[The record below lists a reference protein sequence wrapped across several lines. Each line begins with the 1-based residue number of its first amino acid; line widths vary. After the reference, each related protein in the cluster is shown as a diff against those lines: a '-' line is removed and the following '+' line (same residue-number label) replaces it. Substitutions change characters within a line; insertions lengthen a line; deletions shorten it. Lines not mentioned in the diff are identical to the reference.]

1 MPLNRFSALAYCRR
15 VLYLAALAVSTASA
29 QAEFNPAPDA
39 PSPQPAAARV
49 IVKFAAD
56 AAVLRKHVLSVNAN
70 ATATEARAIAALRAQ
85 SLGTRIGLPL
95 AGGRAIDAHTQ
106 VVRGTGAS
114 SADLAARLALEPD
127 VEYAVVD
134 ERRRHHSVPNDP
146 YYAEG
151 PPVSGLT
158 GGPVVGQWYL
168 RAPAGEV
175 LSSINAARAWDTTV
189 GSANI
194 VVAIL
199 DTGVRPEHPDF
210 ANRLLP
216 GYDMID
222 DTAAANDGS
231 ARDADATDPG
241 DWITPAETNDQGGAF
256 YQCGTQNSTWHGT
269 QTASLIGAAS
279 NNAIGMAGVAW
290 GVRLLPVRVL
300 GKCGGYDSDIIAA
313 MRWAAGLSVPG
324 VPLNATPARVINMSL
339 GSTGA
344 CQPGYVDAI
353 IAIGTKSD
361 PAIVVASAGN
371 STGHNVGTP
380 ANCPGVLAVAALRHS
395 GTKVG
400 FSDIGPEI
408 ALSAPG
414 GNCVNSGS
422 ALPCLYPI
430 LTATNTGTNGPVAAS
445 YSGSFHPSVGTS
457 FSAPLVAG
465 TVALML
471 SVNPSLSPAQ
481 IRSALRTSARAFP
494 VRDPASTTAPP
505 ACRLPDNTEQLECY
519 CTTSTC
525 GAGMLDAAAAVA
537 SVMPAAPVVEF
548 HHAILDTYFIT
559 ANATEAAAIDAGSA
573 GPGWSRTGLT
583 FKSGGSA
590 QVCRFYGSLAPG
602 PNSHF
607 YTLDPA
613 ECASLKQVQATTAL
627 TLRRWNFESLDFNA
641 SPLIGG
647 TCVAG
652 MVPVFRAYNNG
663 FARGVDS
670 NHRIT
675 TSPSAIQEVA
685 ARGWISEGP
694 VMCVP
699 G

>member
-1 MPLNRFSALAYCRR
+1 MPFRNSFAFARCLRAIG
-15 VLYLAALAVSTASA
+15 LAAVAASSAASA
-29 QAEFNPAPDA
+29 QTEFNPAPDA
-39 PSPQPAAARV
+39 PSPPPVAARV

-56 AAVLRKHVLSVNAN
+56 AVVLQKHALSTS
-70 ATATEARAIAALRAQ
+70 ATATETRTVAALRAQ
-85 SLGTRIGLPL
+85 SLGLRIGTPL
-95 AGGRAIDAHTQ
+95 AAGRAIDARTQ
-106 VVRGTGAS
+106 VVRAAGTSG
-114 SADLAARLALEPD
+114 ADLAARIKAEPD

-134 ERRRHHSVPNDP
+134 ERRRHHAAPNDP
-146 YYAEG
+146 YYAGG

-168 RAPAGEV
+168 RAPAGDV
-175 LSSINAARAWDTTV
+175 LSSINATRAWDTTV
-189 GSANI
+189 GGANI

-216 GYDMID
+216 GYDMISD
-222 DTAAANDGS
+222 VAAANDGS
-231 ARDADATDPG
+231 ERDGDATDPG
-241 DWITPAETNDQGGAF
+241 DWITPTETTDQGGDF

-313 MRWAAGLSVPG
+313 MRWAAGLAVPG
-324 VPLNATPARVINMSL
+324 VPLNATPARVISMSL

-344 CQPGYVDAI
+344 CQPGYVEAI
-353 IAIGTKSD
+353 IAIGTKTD
-361 PAIVVASAGN
+361 PAVVVASAGN

-380 ANCPGVLAVAALRHS
+380 ANCPGVLAVAALRHT

-400 FSDIGPEI
+400 FSDIGAEI
-408 ALSAPG
+408 AVSAPG
-414 GNCVNSGS
+414 GNCVNSGA

-430 LTATNTGTNGPVAAS
+430 LTATNSGTNGPLAS
-445 YSGSFHPSVGTS
+445 TYSGSFHPSVGTS

-471 SVNPSLSPAQ
+471 SVNPALSPAQ

-494 VRDPASTTAPP
+494 VRDAASTTAPP
-505 ACRLPDNTEQLECY
+505 TCRLPDNTEQLECY

-537 SVMPAAPVVEF
+537 SVLPAVPVVEF
-548 HHAILDTYFIT
+548 HHAVLDTYFIT
-559 ANATEAAAIDAGSA
+559 ANGDEAAAIDSGSA
-573 GPGWSRTGLT
+573 GPGWSRTGNT

-607 YTLDPA
+607 YMLGAA
-613 ECASLKQVQATTAL
+613 ECASLRQLQATTPS
-627 TLRRWNFESLDFNA
+627 TQRRWNFESLDFNA
-641 SPLIGG
+641 SPLVGG
-647 TCVAG
+647 TCAAG
-652 MVPVFRAYNNG
+652 TVPVFRAYNNG
-663 FARGVDS
+663 FARGIDS

-675 TSPSAIQEVA
+675 TSPSAIQEVT
-685 ARGWISEGP
+685 ARGWISEGA